1 MFRLYFTVL
10 TLFTCLCLAPLS
22 QAQEADK
29 AELSP
34 IEKLQADIAALP
46 DSGRSAAEQEQF
58 LEVWQQTLAALQQT
72 ESLREQQEALQTT
85 LDQAPKNC
93 AGCAS
98 SSRPCVRPT
107 RSSCTSVTPA
117 APCRIWMRPWASRS
131 RACTTGRTN

>member
-85 LDQAPKNC
+85 LDQAPEELRRLRQQHP
-93 AGCAS
+93 AGSGCD
-98 SSRPCVRPT
+98 PG
-107 RSSCTSVTPA
+107 
-117 APCRIWMRPWASRS
+117 
-131 RACTTGRTN
+131 RAGLAHV